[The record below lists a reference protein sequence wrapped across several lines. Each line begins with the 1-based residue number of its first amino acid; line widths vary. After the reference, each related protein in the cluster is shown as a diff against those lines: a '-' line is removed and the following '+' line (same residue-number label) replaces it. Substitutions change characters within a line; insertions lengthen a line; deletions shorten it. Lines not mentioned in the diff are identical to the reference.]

1 MSKCRECKYAKAIV
15 SYDDKGIKPLRVCT
29 ANAEVDIVIE
39 HLIQY
44 EKFEACQDFEQRE
57 DVEEE
62 GKTLMLDQKDAMKL
76 LIQVGLSKEEID
88 NE

>member
-1 MSKCRECKYAKAIV
+1 MSKCRECKYAKVIA

-44 EKFEACQDFEQRE
+44 EKFQACQDFEER
-57 DVEEE
+57 EEE
-62 GKTLMLDQKDAMKL
+62 DEAKTLMLEQNEAMKL
-76 LIQVGLSKEEID
+76 LIQIGLSKEELD